1 MSEFWSEQAPLMA
14 VAFGLVVVCTV
25 VSALMVFWLNRRPF
39 EHEWERQ
46 RLMRFYR
53 EEEEKRTRK
62 GPTVGELEE
71 LHEAQEQL
79 RPMTRVRMKRTVN

>member
-1 MSEFWSEQAPLMA
+1 MSEVLSQQAPLMA
-14 VAFGLVVVCTV
+14 ITFALVVACTV
-25 VSALMVFWLNRRPF
+25 VSSLMVFWLNRRPF
-39 EHEWERQ
+39 QHERERQ

-53 EEEEKRTRK
+53 EEEKRRQK

-71 LHEAQEQL
+71 IHEAQEQL